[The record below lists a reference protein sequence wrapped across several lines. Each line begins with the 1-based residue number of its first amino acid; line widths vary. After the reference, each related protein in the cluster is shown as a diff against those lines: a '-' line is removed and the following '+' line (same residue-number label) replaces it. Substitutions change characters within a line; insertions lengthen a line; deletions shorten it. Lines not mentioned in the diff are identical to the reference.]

1 MRAAENC
8 LKFFYKNLWNVVD
21 LVALTLTLVITVH
34 SILGRTNIDK
44 YSLSTM
50 AAVASS
56 LIVAKIYD
64 WLRLFEM
71 TAFYVQL
78 LEATIKGIGSFMLL
92 FFVAMLLFGLPFSML
107 NENRTGESNIMDYTL
122 YYWLFDVVYNQYLL
136 SAGEFT
142 YIDQYQ

>member
-1 MRAAENC
+1 
-8 LKFFYKNLWNVVD
+8 
-21 LVALTLTLVITVH
+21 
-34 SILGRTNIDK
+34 
-44 YSLSTM
+44 M
-50 AAVASS
+50 AALASI

-64 WLRLFEM
+64 WLRLFEI

-92 FFVAMLLFGLPFSML
+92 FFVALLLFGLPFSML